1 MKRDGFLGPDG
12 AFTAAL
18 SLLVLLGSLGVT
30 LLLVL
35 RQVRRAAQAAPVAG
49 RSARALVLGFRLTR
63 GEPCAVYRARLLR
76 AAALAAEDPRLTLVL
91 LGGVTQAG
99 LASEAEA
106 GRRFLLAQ
114 GLPAGC
120 LAVEEASRHTLE
132 NLRAFRAGFPPST
145 TPDLLI
151 TSRAHLAR
159 SLAMARGLGL
169 RLAPCAAEAEPRV
182 PLPHL
187 LREAVLL
194 HWYWVGFFFAHATR
208 NRGMLARIT

>member
-1 MKRDGFLGPDG
+1 MKRAAFLGPDG

-18 SLLVLLGSLGVT
+18 SLLVALGSLGVT
-30 LLLVL
+30 LLLAL
-35 RQVRRAAQAAPVAG
+35 RVVRRAALAAPVAG
-49 RSARALVLGFRLTR
+49 QSARALVLGFRLTQ
-63 GEPCAVYRARLLR
+63 GAPCAVYRARLLR
-76 AAALAAEDPRLTLVL
+76 AATLAASDPRLTLVL
-91 LGGVTQAG
+91 LGGMTQAG

-106 GRRFLLAQ
+106 GRRFLLAE
-114 GLPAGC
+114 GLSAGC
-120 LAVEEASRHTLE
+120 LVVEEASRHTLE
-132 NLRAFRAGFPPST
+132 NLRAFRDGFAPSS

-159 SLAMARGLGL
+159 SLAMAKGLGL

-182 PLPHL
+182 PLPAM

-194 HWYWVGFFFAHATR
+194 HWYWVGYVFAHATR

>member
-1 MKRDGFLGPDG
+1 MKREAFLGPDG

-35 RQVRRAAQAAPVAG
+35 RQVRHAAQAAPVAG
-49 RSARALVLGFRLTR
+49 QSARALVLGFRLTR
-63 GEPCAVYRARLLR
+63 GAPCDVYQARLLR
-76 AAALAAEDPRLTLVL
+76 AAALAAQDPRLTLVL
-91 LGGVTQAG
+91 LGGMTCAG
-99 LASEAEA
+99 PASEAEA
-106 GRRFLLAQ
+106 GRRFLLAR
-114 GLPAGC
+114 GLPAEC
-120 LAVEEASRHTLE
+120 LMVEEASRHTLE
-132 NLRAFRAGFPPST
+132 NLRAYRAGFTPSP

-159 SLAMARGLGL
+159 SLAMAKGLGL
-169 RLAPCAAEAEPRV
+169 RVVGCAAETELRV

-194 HWYWVGFFFAHATR
+194 HWYWVGFFFARATR

>member
-1 MKRDGFLGPDG
+1 MKRDAFLGPDG

-35 RQVRRAAQAAPVAG
+35 RQVRQVAQAAPVAG

-63 GEPCAVYRARLLR
+63 GAPCAVYQARLQR
-76 AAALAAEDPRLTLVL
+76 AAALAADDPRLTLVL
-91 LGGVTQAG
+91 LGGVTG
-99 LASEAEA
+99 EGPASEAEA
-106 GRRFLLAQ
+106 GRRYLLAQ
-114 GLPAGC
+114 GVPAAC
-120 LAVEEASRHTLE
+120 LLVEEASRHTLE
-132 NLRAFRAGFPPST
+132 NLRAYRAGFTPSA

-159 SLAMARGLGL
+159 SLAMAKGLGL
-169 RLAPCAAEAEPRV
+169 RVAPCAAEAEPRV
-182 PLPHL
+182 PLAHL

-194 HWYWVGFFFAHATR
+194 HWYWVGYVFAHATR
-208 NRGMLARIT
+208 NRGMLKRIT

>member
-1 MKRDGFLGPDG
+1 MKREAFLGPDG

-18 SLLVLLGSLGVT
+18 SLLVLLGSFGVT

-35 RQVRRAAQAAPVAG
+35 RQVRHAAQAAPVAG
-49 RSARALVLGFRLTR
+49 QSARALVLGFRLTR
-63 GEPCAVYRARLLR
+63 GEPCDVYQARLLR
-76 AAALAAEDPRLTLVL
+76 AAALAAQDPRLTLVL
-91 LGGVTQAG
+91 LGGMTCAG
-99 LASEAEA
+99 PDSEAEA

-114 GLPAGC
+114 GLPAEC
-120 LAVEEASRHTLE
+120 LLIEEASRHTLE
-132 NLRAFRAGFPPST
+132 NLRAYRAGFTPSL

-159 SLAMARGLGL
+159 SLAMAKGLGL
-169 RLAPCAAEAEPRV
+169 RVVGCAAEAEPRV